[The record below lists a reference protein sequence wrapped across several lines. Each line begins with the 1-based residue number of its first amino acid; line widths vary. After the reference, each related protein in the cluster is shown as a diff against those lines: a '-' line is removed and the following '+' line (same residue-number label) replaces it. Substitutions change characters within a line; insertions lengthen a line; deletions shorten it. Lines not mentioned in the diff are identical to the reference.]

1 MYLKYAEI
9 NGLKLYLLL
18 LFKIYSLKTIIHK
31 FTKHILFHKVLMRD
45 RKQYYI
51 KLTNH
56 KLLHQVLS
64 RIYKIFK
71 YVNTFLILFFNVCNG
86 KMSKT

>member
-18 LFKIYSLKTIIHK
+18 LFKIYSLKTMIHK

-51 KLTNH
+51 KFTNH

-64 RIYKIFK
+64 KKYLKLGIF
-71 YVNTFLILFFNVCNG
+71 
-86 KMSKT
+86 